1 MRTDDY
7 LSDFARLGLQ
17 PGCSLETLER
27 TWRRAVSDLH
37 PDRAQDGLDLATR
50 SRRMHELT
58 AAYRRLRNF
67 EREHGRLPGGAV
79 PAAPSAASML
89 TVAPLHAATEAGEDV
104 PEHPD
109 ATTQV
114 APYAQ
119 PSARGSG
126 FWLIPVGALGAA
138 LWFSGLLGPDPS
150 EAPALAGPNANT
162 STSAASATLTGSPA
176 APGQNRRI
184 RIGSSEAQVER
195 MMGTPLISG
204 PDLWEYGP
212 SHVRFK
218 RGRVIGWYS
227 SPLKPLPVDQDSR

>member
-27 TWRRAVSDLH
+27 TWRRAISDLH
-37 PDRAQDGLDLATR
+37 PDRAQDGLDVATR
-50 SRRMHELT
+50 GRHMHELT

-79 PAAPSAASML
+79 PAAPPAAVALAVVPSHSADATGEDATAASQL
-89 TVAPLHAATEAGEDV
+89 A
-104 PEHPD
+104 
-109 ATTQV
+109 
-114 APYAQ
+114 
-119 PSARGSG
+119 PSAHASQRGSG

-138 LWFSGLLGPDPS
+138 LWFSGLLGPDPN
-150 EAPALAGPNANT
+150 EATASTDEGPTA
-162 STSAASATLTGSPA
+162 SASSAAALTGNA
-176 APGQNRRI
+176 MAPGQNSRI

-195 MMGTPLISG
+195 MMGTPLISD
-204 PDLWEYGP
+204 PELWEYGP

>member
-50 SRRMHELT
+50 TRLMHELT

-79 PAAPSAASML
+79 PAAPPPAFALATTPAYPDTESDDEVAEQATDAASQL
-89 TVAPLHAATEAGEDV
+89 P
-104 PEHPD
+104 
-109 ATTQV
+109 
-114 APYAQ
+114 PYSQ

-138 LWFSGLLGPDPS
+138 LWFSGLLGPDPN
-150 EAPALAGPNANT
+150 EVPAFAGPSPT
-162 STSAASATLTGSPA
+162 ASSVATTPTGSA
-176 APGQNRRI
+176 SVPGQNRRI

-195 MMGTPLISG
+195 MMGAPLISD
-204 PDLWEYGP
+204 PELWEYGP

-218 RGRVIGWYS
+218 RGRVTGWYS